1 MTHSAGDTPLTPE
14 QRSALIN
21 LGKAY
26 LASLRAKYGLPRGA
40 SIATYVKS
48 GNAPD
53 ELRKEWEEFTSLELS
68 FVHELMME
76 GAAR

>member
-14 QRSALIN
+14 QRRALIN
-21 LGKAY
+21 LEKAY
-26 LASLRAKYGLPRGA
+26 LATLRKEYGLPRGA
-40 SIATYVKS
+40 SIAAYVES

>member
-1 MTHSAGDTPLTPE
+1 MGKELEIIPE

-40 SIATYVKS
+40 SIAAYVKS

-53 ELRKEWEEFTSLELS
+53 ELRKEWEEFTSPELS
-68 FVHELMME
+68 FVHDLMAE